1 MDEDDQPKAKRVST
15 LQKQSAMKKF
25 HKNHNHGGRAAT
37 KHEKLRRKFNELNEK
52 TESCELKIK
61 NTNRALNIAKTL
73 YGMVDEM
80 DSTDFGAQR
89 DSTSG
94 ILGKSEADD
103 ATSSKTKKAEDKKDA
118 GAENQVSNI
127 EDLVLVLEKAMT
139 KFKYSSLSSSHG
151 LGQGG

>member
-1 MDEDDQPKAKRVST
+1 
-15 LQKQSAMKKF
+15 
-25 HKNHNHGGRAAT
+25 
-37 KHEKLRRKFNELNEK
+37 
-52 TESCELKIK
+52 
-61 NTNRALNIAKTL
+61 
-73 YGMVDEM
+73 MVDEM